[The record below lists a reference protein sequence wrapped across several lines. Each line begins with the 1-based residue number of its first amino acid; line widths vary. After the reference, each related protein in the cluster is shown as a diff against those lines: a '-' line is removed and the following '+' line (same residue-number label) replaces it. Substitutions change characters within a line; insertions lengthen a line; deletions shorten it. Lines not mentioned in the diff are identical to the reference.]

1 MINSFGKIFIAM
13 RVFFWAPGRNR
24 QPNFNII
31 FLWLGSIAIMPGHT
45 SQEKEGPSSIVHVIE
60 VESIITPV
68 SAQFIINSIEKAESE
83 GAHCLIIELDTPGGL
98 LESTRQITKR
108 FLAAEIPIVVYVSPQ
123 GSRAASA
130 GVFIAYA
137 AHVAAMA
144 PSTNIGAAHPVNI
157 QGGVDTSSVM
167 NDKVTNDAV
176 AQVKALAEK
185 RGRNIEWAEKAVRE
199 SVSITEQEA
208 LDLNVI
214 DFISPSIDSLL
225 SQIDGMEVEVA
236 SGETVLKT
244 QNVRIVYRHM
254 NFRYKIL
261 EKISN
266 PNVAYI
272 LMMLGFYGLFFEL
285 SNPGAIFPGVVGAVC
300 LILAFFAL
308 QVLPI
313 NYAGLL
319 LILVAI
325 VLFIMEVK
333 ITSFGLLTIGGIVA
347 MLLGSLMLIEQPP
360 DNFAPVISI
369 SITLIITVV
378 ALTAAFFI
386 FAFGMAFKTHRKKI
400 TTGNEGMVGKN
411 GVAQSKISP
420 EGNVKVHGEIWKA
433 TSDILIKKGD
443 RVRIVSVEN
452 LVLKVEK
459 AN

>member
-13 RVFFWAPGRNR
+13 RVFFWAPGRKR

-272 LMMLGFYGLFFEL
+272 
-285 SNPGAIFPGVVGAVC
+285 
-300 LILAFFAL
+300 
-308 QVLPI
+308 
-313 NYAGLL
+313 
-319 LILVAI
+319 
-325 VLFIMEVK
+325 
-333 ITSFGLLTIGGIVA
+333 
-347 MLLGSLMLIEQPP
+347 
-360 DNFAPVISI
+360 
-369 SITLIITVV
+369 
-378 ALTAAFFI
+378 
-386 FAFGMAFKTHRKKI
+386 
-400 TTGNEGMVGKN
+400 
-411 GVAQSKISP
+411 
-420 EGNVKVHGEIWKA
+420 
-433 TSDILIKKGD
+433 
-443 RVRIVSVEN
+443 
-452 LVLKVEK
+452 
-459 AN
+459 

>member
-1 MINSFGKIFIAM
+1 MRIRKPFFNLLLLAFGYILSLPSHA
-13 RVFFWAPGRNR
+13 
-24 QPNFNII
+24 
-31 FLWLGSIAIMPGHT
+31 
-45 SQEKEGPSSIVHVIE
+45 SQEGVTERSTVHVIA

-68 SAQFIINSIEKAESE
+68 SAQFITSAIEKAENQ
-83 GAHCLIIELDTPGGL
+83 GVHCLIIELDTPGGL

-108 FLAAEIPIVVYVSPQ
+108 FLAADIPIVVYVSPQ

-130 GVFIAYA
+130 GVFITYA

-157 QGGVDTSSVM
+157 QGGADTSSVM

-199 SVSITEQEA
+199 SVSITEREA

-214 DFISPSIDSLL
+214 DFISPSVDSLL
-225 SQIDGMEVEVA
+225 SQIDGMEVELA
-236 SGETVLKT
+236 SREVTLKT
-244 QNVRIVYRHM
+244 KNARIVYRQM
-254 NFRYKIL
+254 NFRYRIL

-285 SNPGAIFPGVVGAVC
+285 SNPGAIFPGVVGAIC

-308 QVLPI
+308 QVLPV

-325 VLFIMEVK
+325 VLFILEVK
-333 ITSFGLLTIGGIVA
+333 ITSFGLLTIAGIVA

-369 SITLIITVV
+369 SLTLIITVV

-386 FAFGMAFKTHRKKI
+386 FAFGMAFRTHHRKV
-400 TTGNEGMVGKN
+400 TTGNEGIVGES
-411 GVAQSKISP
+411 GIAQSKISL
-420 EGNVKVHGEIWKA
+420 EGNIKVHGEIWKA
-433 TSDILIKKGD
+433 TSDTLIKKGEK
-443 RVRIVSVEN
+443 VRIVSVEG
-452 LVLKVEK
+452 LVLKVENAK
-459 AN
+459 

>member
-1 MINSFGKIFIAM
+1 MRIRKPFFNLLLLAFGYILSLPSHA
-13 RVFFWAPGRNR
+13 
-24 QPNFNII
+24 
-31 FLWLGSIAIMPGHT
+31 
-45 SQEKEGPSSIVHVIE
+45 SQEEATERSIVHVIA

-68 SAQFIINSIEKAESE
+68 SAEFITSAIEKAENE
-83 GAHCLIIELDTPGGL
+83 GVHCLIIELDTPGGL

-108 FLAAEIPIVVYVSPQ
+108 FLAADIPIVVYVSPQ

-130 GVFIAYA
+130 GVFITYA

-157 QGGVDTSSVM
+157 QGGADTSSVM
-167 NDKVTNDAV
+167 NDKITNDAV
-176 AQVKALAEK
+176 AQVKALADK

-199 SVSITEQEA
+199 SVSITEKEA

-214 DFISPSIDSLL
+214 DFISPSVDSLL
-225 SQIDGMEVEVA
+225 SQIDGMEVELA
-236 SGETVLKT
+236 SREATLKT
-244 QNVRIVYRHM
+244 KNARVIYRQM
-254 NFRYKIL
+254 NLRYKIL

-347 MLLGSLMLIEQPP
+347 MLLGSLMLIDQPP
-360 DNFAPVISI
+360 DNFAPVLSI
-369 SITLIITVV
+369 SLSLIITVV

-386 FAFGMAFKTHRKKI
+386 FAFGMAFRTHRKKA
-400 TTGNEGMVGKN
+400 TTGNEGMVGEN

-420 EGNVKVHGEIWKA
+420 EGNVKVHGEIWQA
-433 TSDILIKKGD
+433 TSEASIKKGEK
-443 RVRIVSVEN
+443 VRILSVEG

>member
-1 MINSFGKIFIAM
+1 M
-13 RVFFWAPGRNR
+13 RNKKSYLNVLLLF
-24 QPNFNII
+24 
-31 FLWLGSIAIMPGHT
+31 LGSIAIMSGHA
-45 SQEKEGPSSIVHVIE
+45 SQEKAGPQSIVHVIE

-68 SAQFIINSIEKAESE
+68 SAEFITSAIEKAENE
-83 GAHCLIIELDTPGGL
+83 GVHCLIIELDTPGGL

-108 FLAAEIPIVVYVSPQ
+108 FLAADIPIVVYVSPQ

-130 GVFIAYA
+130 GVFITYA

-157 QGGVDTSSVM
+157 QGGADTSSVM

-214 DFISPSIDSLL
+214 DFISPSVDSLL
-225 SQIDGMEVEVA
+225 SQMDGMEVELV
-236 SGETVLKT
+236 SREVTLKT
-244 QNVRIVYRHM
+244 KNARIIYHQM
-254 NFRYKIL
+254 NLRYKIL

-333 ITSFGLLTIGGIVA
+333 ITSFGLLTIGGIIA

-369 SITLIITVV
+369 SLTLIITVV

-386 FAFGMAFKTHRKKI
+386 FAFGMAFRTHHKKV
-400 TTGNEGMVGKN
+400 TTGNEGIVGES
-411 GVAQSKISP
+411 GMAQSKISP

-433 TSDILIKKGD
+433 TSDALIKKGEK
-443 RVRIVSVEN
+443 VRIVSVEG

-459 AN
+459 AK

>member
-1 MINSFGKIFIAM
+1 MINPFRKIFRAIFLAL
-13 RVFFWAPGRNR
+13 GRKN

-31 FLWLGSIAIMPGHT
+31 FLLLGSIAIMPGHA
-45 SQEKEGPSSIVHVIE
+45 SQEKAGPKSIVHVIE

-68 SAQFIINSIEKAESE
+68 SAEFIINSIERAENE
-83 GAHCLIIELDTPGGL
+83 GAQCLIIELDTPGGL

-108 FLAAEIPIVVYVSPQ
+108 FLAAKIPIVVYVSPQ

-130 GVFIAYA
+130 GVFITYA
-137 AHVAAMA
+137 AHIAAMA

-157 QGGVDTSSVM
+157 QGGADTSSVM

-185 RGRNIEWAEKAVRE
+185 RGRNIDWAEKAVRE

-236 SGETVLKT
+236 SGETKLKT
-244 QNVRIVYRHM
+244 QNVRIVYRQM

-285 SNPGAIFPGVVGAVC
+285 SNPGAVFPGVVGAVC

-308 QVLPI
+308 QVLPV

-325 VLFIMEVK
+325 VLFILEVK

-369 SITLIITVV
+369 SLTLIITVV

-386 FAFGMAFKTHRKKI
+386 FAFGMAFRTHRKKA
-400 TTGNEGMVGKN
+400 TTGNEGMVGES

-420 EGNVKVHGEIWKA
+420 EGNVTVHGEIWKA
-433 TSDILIKKGD
+433 TSDGLIKKGD
-443 RVRIVSVEN
+443 RVRIVSVEG